1 MRKGLVLSLLLLPM
15 LLNAAEQSDGD
26 APKELSGMSLIGNN
40 ETPKSLYIVPWKSSE
55 IASETKLTSNLLN
68 EEMTPVDKGVFMREI
83 DFYQISTAK

>member
-1 MRKGLVLSLLLLPM
+1 MRNSLMISLLLLPV
-15 LLNAAEQSDGD
+15 LLNAAEPTDGGP
-26 APKELSGMSLIGNN
+26 AKELSGMSLIGNN

-68 EEMTPVDKGVFMREI
+68 EEMTPVDKGVFMREV